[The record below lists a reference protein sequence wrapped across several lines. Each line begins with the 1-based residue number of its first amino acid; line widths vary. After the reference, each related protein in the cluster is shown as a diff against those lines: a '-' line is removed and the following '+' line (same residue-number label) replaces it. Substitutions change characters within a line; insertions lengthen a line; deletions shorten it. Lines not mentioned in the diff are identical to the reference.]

1 MRQDIRRSRGIHET
15 IIYNDKY
22 IFHQNRKLFSFISS
36 AFTIKINI
44 YCSPFSHILLR
55 PI

>member
-15 IIYNDKY
+15 ESY
-22 IFHQNRKLFSFISS
+22 FHLFQVHLQS
-36 AFTIKINI
+36 KVNI